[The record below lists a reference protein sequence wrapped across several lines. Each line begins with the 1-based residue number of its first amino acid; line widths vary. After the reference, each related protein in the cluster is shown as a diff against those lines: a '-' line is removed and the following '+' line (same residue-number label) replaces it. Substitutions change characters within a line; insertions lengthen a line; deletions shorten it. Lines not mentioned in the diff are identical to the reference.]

1 MAQHIAQMASFNTA
15 NAIFAG
21 VMAYAA
27 QYLAADLKWCRDR
40 SCNLLIS
47 NE

>member
-1 MAQHIAQMASFNTA
+1 MASFNAA

-21 VMAYAA
+21 AMAYIA
-27 QYLAADLKWCRDR
+27 QYLASDLKWCRDVV
-40 SCNLLIS
+40 CNLLIN

>member
-15 NAIFAG
+15 NAIFVG
-21 VMAYAA
+21 VMAYIA
-27 QYLAADLKWCRDR
+27 QYLAADLKWCRDAV
-40 SCNLLIS
+40 CNLLIN